1 MLCPPVILL
10 MLSVFN
16 GADPNIS
23 GFFRKQLQSLLGSH
37 ICSSVLDL
45 HIGCCPS
52 VRGNFNSL
60 HCIYLI
66 FLKQETLNEE
76 QDYIPDMFPPQAKFN
91 WYYCSYRSQTSK
103 PQSCSYEFAMM
114 ICSALQPFFQ
124 ICFSKLPC

>member
-1 MLCPPVILL
+1 MELIQT
-10 MLSVFN
+10 SQ
-16 GADPNIS
+16 

-60 HCIYLI
+60 QCIYLI

-76 QDYIPDMFPPQAKFN
+76 QDYIPDMFPPQATTHFGIIAATEARLPN
-91 WYYCSYRSQTSK
+91 PSL
-103 PQSCSYEFAMM
+103 AHMN
-114 ICSALQPFFQ
+114 LQ
-124 ICFSKLPC
+124 